1 MALIGENSMMRSAI
15 YKYVVSSVIQNL
27 YENLEAT
34 LWILEMTKRS
44 KSVLISDVGYQ
55 AIIGELD

>member
-1 MALIGENSMMRSAI
+1 MALIGENSMMRSVI